1 MPLVWPLTR
10 LAFCVWFEVKWNFY
24 CRRCAVIY
32 PTPETFLTTRLVAN
46 FSGSITKDIFSLNS
60 SQFSTD
66 PLWFYQGTNK
76 FPHYMRSRQ
85 FTSFNPVLIPWNQ
98 ITLPSLPPLLPIPC
112 PFLLVA
118 FEQAVRLGKR
128 VKKTSWFFQITLS
141 PNRKPVHRLSFC
153 RLLRRL
159 DKFSLSVLISKQEDP
174 LLSVSKQLG
183 SEFFFP
189 RGGNS
194 LIVLFDIS
202 ILISKT
208 IWGEYVGQ
216 GWVLPLH
223 STALCYFKVLFGS
236 H

>member
-1 MPLVWPLTR
+1 
-10 LAFCVWFEVKWNFY
+10 
-24 CRRCAVIY
+24 
-32 PTPETFLTTRLVAN
+32 
-46 FSGSITKDIFSLNS
+46 
-60 SQFSTD
+60 
-66 PLWFYQGTNK
+66 
-76 FPHYMRSRQ
+76 MRSRQ

-141 PNRKPVHRLSFC
+141 PSRKPVHRLPFC
-153 RLLRRL
+153 RLLCRL

-183 SEFFFP
+183 SECFFL

-202 ILISKT
+202 ISISWT
-208 IWGEYVGQ
+208 IGGEDVGR

-223 STALCYFKVLFGS
+223 STALCYFEVLFGS
-236 H
+236 QYRALASPGAVPQINVTPNYWKIPLVVIKCRYRPIFNVQRKEETKKSATSSPGLFP